1 MFAKEFRDTLVNSK
15 YEDESDVQYTDY
27 FIRILITNWTDVK
40 PVAKNLIHASALSN
54 NFQISNEG

>member
-40 PVAKNLIHASALSN
+40 PVAKNLIHAAAIAN